1 MNANASKRMK
11 KIGIPKIKDPQLSGE
26 MIDFEVPGIPSPAE
40 ERLHAAVQRDERYL
54 RKVKEMKARIR
65 GDRRRGI
72 ADYIRSVTD
81 DGADL
86 VLFALEVLRTDEAYL
101 DGCEVDLKAKI
112 WAVEYLTD
120 RAFGK
125 AVNTIKVDS
134 TIHNV
139 SDEEI
144 VREINLIKERLGE
157 KPIDV
162 ECKQLAE
169 GEDNGE
175 QDEGIGTAEGLAEGE
190 GAAGEN
196 EPDSEVP
203 AL

>member
-1 MNANASKRMK
+1 MNANASKRMLGV
-11 KIGIPKIKDPQLSGE
+11 GIPKIKDPKISGE
-26 MIDFEVPGIPSPAE
+26 MIELDVPGIPSEAE
-40 ERLHAAVQRDERYL
+40 ERLHAAAQRDERYL
-54 RKVKEMKARIR
+54 RKVKAMKERIK

-86 VLFALEVLRTDEAYL
+86 VLFAVEVLRTDEGIV

-125 AVNTIKVDS
+125 AVNMIKIDS

-144 VREINLIKERLGE
+144 IREINLIKERLGE

-169 GEDNGE
+169 GVTDDRE
-175 QDEGIGTAEGLAEGE
+175 QDEGIGAAKGLVEGE

-196 EPDSEVP
+196 ESDSEV
-203 AL
+203 